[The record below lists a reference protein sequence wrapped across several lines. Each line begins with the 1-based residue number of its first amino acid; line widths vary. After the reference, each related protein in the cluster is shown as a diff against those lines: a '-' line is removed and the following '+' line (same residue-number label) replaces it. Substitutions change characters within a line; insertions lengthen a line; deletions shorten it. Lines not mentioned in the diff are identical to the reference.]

1 MPRKVY
7 RRRRKKKYARK
18 KRYMTPNSASGNL
31 PLRKTLKSK
40 FRYSEDIQLVSSA
53 STPAVHVFSLNGL
66 YDPNVTGIG
75 HQPRG
80 FDELMPLYDHY
91 VVIGARVRVDFVNAS
106 TTNTA
111 FVFLAVRDSNTV
123 STGYTDYLENGNNK
137 HITMGVEGSGA
148 NNKTLYYNVNPN
160 KFLGRSKPMA
170 DPQLKGSNASNPTE
184 QAYLHI
190 AAVSSDL
197 FTATNM
203 TILVT
208 IEYTAVLIEPKP
220 LGQS

>member
-7 RRRRKKKYARK
+7 RRRRKKTYRRK
-18 KRYMTPNSASGNL
+18 KRFMTPNARSGNL
-31 PLRKTLKSK
+31 PLRKTLKTK
-40 FRYSEDIQLVSSA
+40 FRYSEDITLASSA
-53 STPAVHVFSLNGL
+53 STPAVHVFSMNGL
-66 YDPNVTGIG
+66 YDPNITGIG

-111 FVFLAVRDSNTV
+111 FCFLALRDSATA
-123 STGYTDYLENGNNK
+123 STGYSDYLENGNNK
-137 HITMGVEGSGA
+137 HITLGVEGSGS

-170 DPQLKGSNASNPTE
+170 DPQLKGSESGNPSE
-184 QAYLHI
+184 QAYLHV

-197 FTATNM
+197 FTASNM